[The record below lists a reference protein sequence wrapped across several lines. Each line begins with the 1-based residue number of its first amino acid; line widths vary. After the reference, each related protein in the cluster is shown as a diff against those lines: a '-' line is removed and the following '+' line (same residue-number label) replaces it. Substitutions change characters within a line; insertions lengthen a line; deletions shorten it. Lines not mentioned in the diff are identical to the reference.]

1 MQTKSLFSI
10 LIILCIL
17 IFVFPTAMAQESD
30 AAVNVAVGIVP
41 EATFVKAVA
50 GELADVVTMIPSGY
64 SPANYQP
71 TAMEM
76 QALSDAAVYFTLQMP
91 TEQANI
97 LPKVLDFNPDIKI
110 VDLREA
116 SAAVYPLLVLDED
129 EDHDEAHDEDHDE
142 SSGDH
147 EHTGVDPH
155 LWLSPKRAIV
165 MVQTIADELAEIDQA
180 NAETYQ
186 GNAAA
191 YIAKL
196 QVLDADIQEKTAA
209 LASKSFIIYHGA
221 YGYFSDDYGL
231 TMIAI
236 EIQGK
241 QATAEELQQVI
252 DTARE
257 NNITTVFYQAEFDDH
272 QAATVAEEIGGT
284 VAQVA
289 PLSPDYIQSLEDFVN
304 ALAQSKN

>member
-1 MQTKSLFSI
+1 M
-10 LIILCIL
+10 
-17 IFVFPTAMAQESD
+17 
-30 AAVNVAVGIVP
+30 NVAVGIVP
-41 EATFVKAVA
+41 EATFVSAVA

-76 QALSDAAVYFTLQMP
+76 QALSDADIYFTLQMP

-97 LPKVLDFNPDIKI
+97 LPKVRDFNPDIKI

-116 SAAVYPLLVLDED
+116 TTAKYPLLNSTEED
-129 EDHDEAHDEDHDE
+129 EHAADAE
-142 SSGDH
+142 SAADDH

-155 LWLSPKRAIV
+155 LWLSPRRSIV
-165 MVQTIADELAEIDQA
+165 MVQTIADELAAIDPD

-186 GNAAA
+186 ANAAA
-191 YIAKL
+191 YIARL
-196 QVLDADIQEKTAA
+196 EALDADIQEITAT
-209 LASKSFIIYHGA
+209 LQSKSFIIYHGA
-221 YGYFSDDYGL
+221 YGYFADDYGL

-252 DTARE
+252 DAARE
-257 NNITTVFYQAEFDDH
+257 NHITTVFYQAEFDDH